1 MTIPTALDRTLAPP
15 GGHVV
20 GLFVQYA
27 PYQLP
32 WGDPAFT
39 ERFVDRVLGIVEEHC
54 PGFRAS
60 ILGQDVLTPLA
71 LEEVFGRLV
80 VEARMKFHQRKYDEA
95 LQVFKHCLAVAEK
108 TTTKGKHAEYGA
120 LMHNIASCLHCLGD
134 FPAAKVRTRAW
145 LRR

>member
-1 MTIPTALDRTLAPP
+1 MRMQHYHAQVGHDVSRT
-15 GGHVV
+15 
-20 GLFVQYA
+20 
-27 PYQLP
+27 
-32 WGDPAFT
+32 
-39 ERFVDRVLGIVEEHC
+39 
-54 PGFRAS
+54 
-60 ILGQDVLTPLA
+60 A

-145 LRR
+145 LRRRVAGRDSAVSVPMNTAQLHSRLADMRSRCFACASTPMRLT